1 MAYKNMEVAP
11 SYGNWQNH
19 RQAYESEVSLAS
31 VTTSDI
37 ILIPQDVNNVS
48 ISVIVGAGGQGNV
61 DVSNDSVYTVKNG
74 APTWIPNSIALV
86 ANTLINLEPCT
97 AIRLNQSNAGTVKMC
112 VRAQ

>member
-1 MAYKNMEVAP
+1 MANKDMQVAP

-31 VTTSDI
+31 VTTSEAI
-37 ILIPQDVNNVS
+37 MIPQDVNNVS
-48 ISVIVGAGGQGNV
+48 ISIIVGAGGQGFV
-61 DVSNDSVYTVKNG
+61 DVSNDSVYEVKNG
-74 APTWIPNSIALV
+74 TPTWLPNSIALV
-86 ANTLINLEPCT
+86 ANTLVNIEPCT